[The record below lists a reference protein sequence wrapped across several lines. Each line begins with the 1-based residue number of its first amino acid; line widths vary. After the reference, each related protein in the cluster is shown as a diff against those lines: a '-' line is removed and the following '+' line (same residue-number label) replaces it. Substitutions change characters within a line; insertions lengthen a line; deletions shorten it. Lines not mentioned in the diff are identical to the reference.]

1 MVPIQGTR
9 GGAQCRRSPSR
20 WRTIEQTKIQRR
32 EAANW
37 TTQTMT
43 PTEKSAV
50 RKSCDLES
58 MRFRALAE
66 KMSKIVMRWAVM
78 KEHQEIASI
87 IGELLEWH
95 DDSVDERVLVL
106 P

>member
-1 MVPIQGTR
+1 
-9 GGAQCRRSPSR
+9 
-20 WRTIEQTKIQRR
+20 
-32 EAANW
+32 
-37 TTQTMT
+37 MT

-87 IGELLEWH
+87 IGELLECLFARPGRMRLRGVRSQAH
-95 DDSVDERVLVL
+95 GVQNFSDHVSVQNPRDPAHLGLAARTHEHVD
-106 P
+106 